1 MSNNKQNDMRNKIV
15 TPQTENITE
24 NTQNTESRE
33 HLKTVALRAYSSNT
47 QKKLDNDN
55 IVQYLPMVKR
65 IVQKVTTYI
74 KPPLS
79 YEDLV
84 SAGTIGLIKAARD
97 FDPSKQ
103 AQFDTYAY
111 IRIKGA
117 ILDELRACSILP
129 TNLNKQIKN
138 AMETGRKIT
147 EQKGATPTDDELAKK
162 LGITIEKLY
171 ETFINARTQNFVSID
186 AITQQ
191 YPALSDMLSDHNNTN
206 PEQQLEQTELIDKLA
221 DAIMQLEERKRQI
234 IILYYQ
240 QNLTMKQI
248 AGLFDI
254 TESRV
259 SQMHASAIFNL
270 SVKLRHLKNGRE

>member
-1 MSNNKQNDMRNKIV
+1 V

-24 NTQNTESRE
+24 NVQDIENRE

-47 QKKLDNDN
+47 QKILDNDN

-117 ILDELRACSILP
+117 ILDELRAFSILP
-129 TNLNKQIKN
+129 PNLNKQIKN
-138 AMETGRKIT
+138 ATEAGRKIT
-147 EQKGATPTDDELAKK
+147 EQNGSAPTDDELAKK

-171 ETFINARTQNFVSID
+171 ETFINARTKHFVSID
-186 AITQQ
+186 AITQK
-191 YPALSDMLSDHNNTN
+191 YPALSDMLSDQNTAN
-206 PEQQLEQTELIDKLA
+206 PDQQLEQTELIDKLA
-221 DAIMQLEERKRQI
+221 DAIMQLDERKRQI